1 MAGPQRLERA
11 RSALGE
17 GGGGAEAGGEQER
30 PERLWRRVAEPTGHA
45 VHTSRTRPGHVPDA
59 PSGSLRAPGA
69 ERLVGGA
76 EQALRGGE
84 GGGVVEAGRALE
96 LRQAHAAHECV
107 RRRAEPPAV
116 PSALRRRERG
126 GLCKPEAR
134 VGEGVDASEK
144 VVARVGAARLR
155 RLLKEILKKFM
166 SVSYAAVS
174 LMISN
179 KLTLGYTITNI
190 DKTKITN
197 KQEKKSPI
205 KILLLY
211 LFYLARHNPFLQT
224 RTRWRRRRSCT
235 PWPRRTRSCTD
246 FASLM
251 MSRRSNS
258 SGIS

>member
-1 MAGPQRLERA
+1 VAGPQRLERA

-30 PERLWRRVAEPTGHA
+30 PERLWRRVAE
-45 VHTSRTRPGHVPDA
+45 
-59 PSGSLRAPGA
+59 PGA

-155 RLLKEILKKFM
+155 RLLGL
-166 SVSYAAVS
+166 
-174 LMISN
+174 
-179 KLTLGYTITNI
+179 
-190 DKTKITN
+190 
-197 KQEKKSPI
+197 
-205 KILLLY
+205 
-211 LFYLARHNPFLQT
+211 RRLQT
-224 RTRWRRRRSCT
+224 RLELGKRL
-235 PWPRRTRSCTD
+235 
-246 FASLM
+246 AL
-251 MSRRSNS
+251 
-258 SGIS
+258 